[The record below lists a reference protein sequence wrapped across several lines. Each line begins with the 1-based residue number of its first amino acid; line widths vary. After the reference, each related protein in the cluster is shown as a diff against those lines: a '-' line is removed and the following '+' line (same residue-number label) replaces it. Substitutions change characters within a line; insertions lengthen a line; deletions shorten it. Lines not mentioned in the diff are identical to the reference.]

1 MRKLLRAGLFLLLA
15 VPALGAELAA
25 PAAPEPPKPD
35 LRTLAQKLVAESAR
49 VREGDF
55 VLLTGTFE
63 DRELLEEL
71 AVAVRRAG
79 GSPLVMVDS
88 DAMVRRFFTDVPE
101 KYDGQ
106 AGAVRARLAQH
117 IDVRIRIDRG
127 DVYDA
132 TGAVPAARV
141 AAAMESYEAAN
152 ATETRRSV
160 RRVVLGN
167 GLFPTEQNARRHGMT
182 VEQLARLFW
191 GGIAVDNAQLQ
202 ATGEKARALLGKGK
216 QLELS
221 ARNGT
226 RLRMKVEGRPVMFS
240 DGVISADDQKR
251 GGASSMVWL
260 PAGEVY
266 LVPVPGTAEGTLVI
280 DRQVVQGAEVTGLT
294 MTFKAG
300 KVVAMS
306 AKTNLEVLKAEY
318 DAAPPGKEVFGLI
331 DLGVNPAVKVPAGSK
346 LLSYL
351 PAGMIMVSIGGNGWA
366 GGENNI
372 FYTLQSFLPEATLK
386 VDDKVV
392 VDRGLLKL

>member
-1 MRKLLRAGLFLLLA
+1 MRELSFAALSLLLA

-25 PAAPEPPKPD
+25 PAAPQTPPD

-49 VREGDF
+49 VGEGDY
-55 VLLTGTFE
+55 VLITGTFE

-71 AVAVRRAG
+71 AVAVRRLG
-79 GSPLVMVDS
+79 GNPLVMVDS
-88 DAMVRRFFTDVPE
+88 DAMVRRFFTEVPE

-106 AGAVRARLAQH
+106 AGAVRARLAQT

-127 DVYDA
+127 ETYDA

-141 AAAMESYEAAN
+141 ARAMESYEAAN

-167 GLFPTEQNARRHGMT
+167 GLFPTEQNARRHGVS
-182 VEQLARLFW
+182 VEQLSRLFW
-191 GGIAVDNAQLQ
+191 DGIAVDVARMQ
-202 ATGEKARALLGKGK
+202 ATGDKARAALAGGKV
-216 QLELS
+216 LELT
-221 ARNGT
+221 AANGT
-226 RLRMKVEGRPVMFS
+226 RLKMRVEGRPVMFS
-240 DGVISADDQKR
+240 DGVISADEQKK

-280 DRQVVQGAEVTGLT
+280 DRQVVQGTEVTGLR
-294 MTFKAG
+294 MVFKAG
-300 KVVAMS
+300 KIVAMT

-331 DLGVNPAVKVPAGSK
+331 DLGVNPNVKVPAGSK
-346 LLSYL
+346 MLSYL

-366 GGENNI
+366 GGENHI

-386 VDDKVV
+386 IDGKVV